1 MSFLFRLSRMR
12 ACYKVDLRLL
22 FSFPKGLFPSL
33 SKAVLRLT
41 SQTLSITSSQCFE
54 QLSTSLRILGI
65 KK

>member
-33 SKAVLRLT
+33 PKAVLRLT
-41 SQTLSITSSQCFE
+41 SQTLSITSSQFFE
-54 QLSTSLRILGI
+54 QLSTSLRILDI

>member
-22 FSFPKGLFPSL
+22 FSFPKGLL
-33 SKAVLRLT
+33 AVLRLI
-41 SQTLSITSSQCFE
+41 SQTLSITSSQFFE
-54 QLSTSLRILGI
+54 QLSTSLRILDI

>member
-22 FSFPKGLFPSL
+22 FSFPKGLL
-33 SKAVLRLT
+33 AALRLT
-41 SQTLSITSSQCFE
+41 SQTLSITSSLCFE
-54 QLSTSLRILGI
+54 QLSTSLRILDI

>member
-1 MSFLFRLSRMR
+1 MSFSFRLSRMR

-22 FSFPKGLFPSL
+22 FSFPKGLFLSL
-33 SKAVLRLT
+33 PKAVLRLT
-41 SQTLSITSSQCFE
+41 SQTLSITSSQFFE